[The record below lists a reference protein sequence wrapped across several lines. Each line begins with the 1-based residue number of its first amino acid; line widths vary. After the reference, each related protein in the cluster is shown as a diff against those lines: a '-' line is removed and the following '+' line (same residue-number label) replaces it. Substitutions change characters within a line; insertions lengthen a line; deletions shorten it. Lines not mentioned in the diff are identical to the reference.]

1 MVYYINNFK
10 SLNGLI
16 EKRNEIVINIFKLT
30 TPINVITKKEFI
42 NNEWK
47 LTITVTHE

>member
-16 EKRNEIVINIFKLT
+16 EKRNELIVNIFKLIKPT
-30 TPINVITKKEFI
+30 NVKVNKEYIND
-42 NNEWK
+42 EWK
-47 LTITVTHE
+47 LTITVQV

>member
-16 EKRNEIVINIFKLT
+16 EKRNDIITNIFKLVYQADVKV
-30 TPINVITKKEFI
+30 NKEYI
-42 NNEWK
+42 DNEWK
-47 LTITVTHE
+47 LTITVET

>member
-10 SLNGLI
+10 SLNGLTN
-16 EKRNEIVINIFKLT
+16 KRTEIITNIFKLVHNAEV
-30 TPINVITKKEFI
+30 NVHKEYI

-47 LTITVTHE
+47 LTITVMT